1 MSDSSATDS
10 TANVDGGATPFFDRE
25 AEYLADNDLVTN
37 DAVGGETVTFGV
49 GDGND
54 GPTGGSP
61 VEGSPYS
68 GEHDLEGQELDL
80 EGEPSDDEPPL
91 LTDEVDSIDAV
102 NQPDSSVIDPSVP
115 DVMSDNEGPLL

>member
-1 MSDSSATDS
+1 MSDSSGTDS
-10 TANVDGGATPFFDRE
+10 TPFFDRE

-37 DAVGGETVTFGV
+37 DAVAGETVTFGV

-61 VEGSPYS
+61 NELKPYS
-68 GEHDLEGQELDL
+68 GEHDLEGEELDL
-80 EGEPSDDEPPL
+80 KGEPSDEEPPL

-102 NQPDSSVIDPSVP
+102 NQPDSTVIDTSVP
-115 DVMSDNEGPLL
+115 KEMSDNEGPFL